1 MDALTE
7 EHVAEIKRDLL
18 ALREELSRDVESSAD
33 GVRPVDL
40 DEPIGRL
47 SRMDAMQQQE
57 MAQATR
63 QAAVLRLKLV
73 DTALRRMTKD
83 EFGLCLECEED
94 VGYARLKARPE
105 ALLCVA
111 CQEQRESR

>member
-7 EHVAEIKRDLL
+7 EQIEELRRDLF
-18 ALREELSRDVESSAD
+18 ALRAELSRDVESSAD

-47 SRMDAMQQQE
+47 SRMDAMQQQA

-63 QAAVLRLKLV
+63 QAAVLRLRLV
-73 DTALRRMTKD
+73 DTALRRMTND
-83 EFGLCLECEED
+83 EFGLCMECEED

-111 CQEQRESR
+111 CQEQRESS